1 VGETV
6 ESNQQGKLCF
16 QEEYTLF
23 GISYSEALQI
33 LKTQIPEYGDVKI
46 TLSDETGDL
55 IIGFYTESRDQRHFN
70 RTLKLF
76 KKNFGERILTPP
88 NTSLERR
95 FFEVMSDRKFHVST
109 AESCTGGLLAA
120 RIINVSGSSSII
132 EEAFITYSEQ
142 AKMKVLG
149 VSESVLRTHG
159 VVSEESAGEMARCL
173 KKLTECEL
181 CISITGLAGPTGGTP
196 EIPIGTVCFGIAL
209 LEEVTTFRKWFSGDR
224 NAVRAKAVSFA
235 LAQSLVLLKKPKL

>member
-1 VGETV
+1 MEL
-6 ESNQQGKLCF
+6 NQQGKICF

-23 GISYSEALQI
+23 GISYSDALQS
-33 LKTQIPEYGDVKI
+33 LKEHIPEYRDVKI
-46 TLSDETGDL
+46 ILSDETGDL
-55 IIGFYTESRDQRHFN
+55 IVGFFTESRDQRHYN

-76 KKNFGERILTPP
+76 KKNFAEWILTPP
-88 NTSLERR
+88 NTSLERL
-95 FFEVMSDRKFHVST
+95 FFQTMSERKFHVST

-149 VSESVLRTHG
+149 VSESILRRHG

-181 CISITGLAGPTGGTP
+181 CVSITGLAGPTGGTEATP
-196 EIPIGTVCFGIAL
+196 VGTVCFGFAFFD
-209 LEEVTTFRKWFSGDR
+209 EVKTFRQWFSGDR
-224 NAVRAKAVSFA
+224 NAVRAKAASYA
-235 LAQSLVLLKKPKL
+235 LAQSLVLLKNQNAR